1 MGLTA
6 QEFPELG
13 CYVLPGGAADPR
25 SAIGEVRT
33 AEELGLGTAF
43 ISERWNVKE
52 LASLSGALG
61 AVTSRIRIATGSTNI
76 NVRHPVVTAAWAS
89 TQSLMTDGRF
99 VLGVGRGVS
108 YVFDLFG
115 LRVSTTAELADFA
128 GLMRRLW
135 NGEVVQDHDGPLGRY
150 PMLAL
155 DRGFRLHI
163 PLALVAFGPRSLELA
178 GRAFDEVVLHTFF
191 ADETLQRCVRAV
203 KTAAERAGRDPDAV
217 RVWSVFATLPDDLSD
232 EEMLRRSVGRMA
244 TYLQVYGD
252 LLVRTND
259 WDPAA
264 LERFRAHPIV
274 QSYGSVMLDGKATVA
289 ELETLAD
296 VIPAEWLAPAAYGSP
311 EQCAAA
317 VARQRELGADAVILH
332 GVEARDLTKIV
343 SAYRPLR

>member
-1 MGLTA
+1 MGVS

-25 SAIGEVRT
+25 AAITEVQT

-61 AVTSRIRIATGSTNI
+61 AVTSRIRIATGATNI

-89 TQSLMTDGRF
+89 TQHLMTDGRF

-108 YVFDLFG
+108 FVFDMFG
-115 LRVSTTAELADFA
+115 LRVATTAQVEDFA

-135 NGEVVQDHDGPLGRY
+135 NGEVVANHDGPLGRY
-150 PMLAL
+150 PMLVL
-155 DRGFRLHI
+155 DRSFRLHI
-163 PLALVAFGPRSLELA
+163 PMALVAFGPQSLELA

-191 ADETLQRCVRAV
+191 ADETLQRCVRTV
-203 KTAAERAGRDPDAV
+203 KSAAERAGRDPDTV
-217 RVWSVFATLPDDLSD
+217 RVWSVFATLPDDLSH
-232 EEMLRRSVGRMA
+232 EEMLRRSVGRLA

-259 WDPAA
+259 WDPSA
-264 LERFRAHPIV
+264 LQRFRAHPIV

-289 ELETLAD
+289 ELEALAE
-296 VIPAEWLAPAAYGSP
+296 VIPPEWLAPAAYGSP

-317 VARQRELGADAVILH
+317 VRHQLDLGADAVILH
-332 GVEARDLTKIV
+332 GVVAQDLAKIV
-343 SAYRPLR
+343 AAYRGGV